1 MLGRGAGAF
10 AHRLLDAVVRGAD
23 SRRSEA
29 DTFEPWEQRS
39 VVLGWTIYPD
49 PFRGVPDSG
58 GVSVG
63 VEVLVIDPEGERFQQ
78 MMEAAFSV
86 EAQRICAATT
96 VGVLVVVLGDMI
108 EID

>member
-1 MLGRGAGAF
+1 
-10 AHRLLDAVVRGAD
+10 
-23 SRRSEA
+23 
-29 DTFEPWEQRS
+29 
-39 VVLGWTIYPD
+39 
-49 PFRGVPDSG
+49 
-58 GVSVG
+58 
-63 VEVLVIDPEGERFQQ
+63 